1 VFTHSKTIPALTYV
15 CKKFYLHPVKKICV
29 CGAGTMGTG
38 IAQVAAQSDFDVIV
52 FDVNDKVL
60 SKSKTSIE
68 DSLRKLTEK
77 GKISVEQKSK
87 IEQRLTFTAEISDC
101 IADVII
107 EAVAENVVIKQ
118 RLFDQLALLNN
129 ENTIFATNTSSIPVS
144 ALSYDKKYASQFA
157 GMHFFN
163 PAPVM
168 KLVEIIRGEETPEII
183 IETLGDLAKK
193 FGKTPV
199 VCNDAPGFIVNRVA
213 RHYYLEAM
221 HLLEQGVADVD
232 TIDTVMEATGFKMG
246 PFKLM
251 DLIGMDVNYSVS
263 NIIWNALGKPER
275 LTPSVL
281 QKEKVEANELGRK
294 TGKGFYKY

>member
-1 VFTHSKTIPALTYV
+1 
-15 CKKFYLHPVKKICV
+15 
-29 CGAGTMGTG
+29 MGTG

-52 FDVNDKVL
+52 FDVNDEVL
-60 SKSKTSIE
+60 SKSKTSIV
-68 DSLRKLTEK
+68 DSLQRLTEK
-77 GKISVEQKSK
+77 GKISNEQKNK
-87 IEQRLTFTAEISDC
+87 IARQVTFTAEINNC
-101 IADVII
+101 VADVII
-107 EAVAENVVIKQ
+107 EAVAENIVIKQ
-118 RLFDQLALLNN
+118 QLFDQLAVLNN
-129 ENTIFATNTSSIPVS
+129 DNTILATNTSSIPV
-144 ALSYDKKYASQFA
+144 AVLSHDKNYASRFA

-168 KLVEIIRGEETPEII
+168 KLVEVIRAPKTSESIID
-183 IETLGDLAKK
+183 TLVELAKK

-221 HLLEQGVADVD
+221 QLLEQGVSDVD
-232 TIDTVMEATGFKMG
+232 TIDLVMEATGFKMG

-263 NIIWNALGKPER
+263 NIVWDTLGKPER
-275 LTPSVL
+275 LTPSIL